1 MGLFNIF
8 KKPIYEKYG
17 GLIYAL
23 KEHYQSLRITKTEAS
38 IFSMTANNCG
48 NIDNLNITIYR
59 GNAFDEHPTEY
70 KNLYYDDYVFVKT
83 TYSIN
88 GEAVAIR
95 NAFPKNG
102 NQFMMFTSIIGAEIM
117 KTNYVIELQ
126 HKKEEELK
134 KATEENEKRK
144 KANNNEDSKTIIIQT
159 WSLLDF
165 AKEYGPKVHIANC
178 SNNKT
183 GDKFKCA
190 VFGEE
195 DNRTFVAF
203 SSKLGELTAKEMIER
218 KHQLKIKKWSK
229 GNKEGFTLYE

>member
-1 MGLFNIF
+1 
-8 KKPIYEKYG
+8 
-17 GLIYAL
+17 
-23 KEHYQSLRITKTEAS
+23 
-38 IFSMTANNCG
+38 
-48 NIDNLNITIYR
+48 
-59 GNAFDEHPTEY
+59 
-70 KNLYYDDYVFVKT
+70 
-83 TYSIN
+83 
-88 GEAVAIR
+88 
-95 NAFPKNG
+95 
-102 NQFMMFTSIIGAEIM
+102 MFTSIIGAEIM

-144 KANNNEDSKTIIIQT
+144 KSNNNEDSKTIIIQT

-183 GDKFKCA
+183 DDKFKCV